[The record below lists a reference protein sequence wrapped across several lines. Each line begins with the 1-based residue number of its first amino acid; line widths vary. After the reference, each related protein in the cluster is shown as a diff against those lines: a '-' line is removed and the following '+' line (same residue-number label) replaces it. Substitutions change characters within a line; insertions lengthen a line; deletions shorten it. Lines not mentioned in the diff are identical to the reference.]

1 MRESEPKRLLDK
13 GVAIAPCGK
22 AATEK
27 PRFTVKRSF
36 SVAGDEFFN
45 SKGASARQSILS
57 GDAKVAAADAAR
69 PDPLG

>member
-45 SKGASARQSILS
+45 
-57 GDAKVAAADAAR
+57 AKVAVVDAAR
-69 PDPLG
+69 PDLGADALPLSL